1 MPVSAIV
8 HISDKRKGRLMRRES
23 EIEGRARFDEIRYGQ
38 CWEDADVLLAG
49 LGIAEGDTCLSI
61 ASAGDNTL
69 AMAGAGAG
77 RIVAVDLSVAQ
88 IACLELRM
96 AAIRNLAHHQF
107 LALLGQ
113 SPHLDRESLYRQC
126 RHDLSKASRRFWD
139 ENTAIVR
146 HGIARGGKFERYLA
160 LFRTLALPLVQSR
173 SNIESLFRIESAAER
188 RQFYD
193 TRWNNWRWRLACRL
207 FFDRRLLGRFGRDP
221 GFTRYADETI
231 WESLERRI
239 PHALTVLSPNANPY
253 LQWILKGTFDSAL
266 PWAWRAENYEAIRS
280 NLDAIEIHRDS
291 LENALRGLE
300 PGSLNACNL
309 SDIFEYMSAEGYEDL
324 LRALVRTSAPGCR
337 LVYWNVVV
345 SRSRPAIL
353 TNLLKPL
360 RDLATRLHL
369 EDKAFFYRDL
379 IIEEV
384 R

>member
-1 MPVSAIV
+1 
-8 HISDKRKGRLMRRES
+8 MRRQS
-23 EIEGRARFDEIRYGQ
+23 EIEGRARFDQIRYGQ

-49 LGIAEGDTCLSI
+49 LDIAEGDTCLSI

-77 RIVAVDLSVAQ
+77 RVVAVDLSAAQ

-96 AAIRNLAHHQF
+96 AAIRNLAHREF

-113 SPHLDRESLYRQC
+113 SQHPDRESLYRQC
-126 RHDLSKASRRFWD
+126 RNDLTNTSRNFWD
-139 ENTAIVR
+139 ENIAIVR

-160 LFRTLALPLVQSR
+160 QFRRFVLPVVQTR
-173 SNIESLFRIESAAER
+173 SNIESLFRIESAADR
-188 RQFYD
+188 RHFYD

-221 GFTRYADETI
+221 GFTRYADESV
-231 WESLERRI
+231 WQSLERRI

-253 LQWILKGTFDSAL
+253 LQWILKGVCDTAL

-280 NLDAIEIHRDS
+280 KLDAIEIRRDS
-291 LENALRGLE
+291 IESTLGDLE

-309 SDIFEYMSAEGYEDL
+309 SDIFEYMSVEGYEDL
-324 LRALVRTSAPGCR
+324 LRALVRAGAPGCR

-345 SRSRPAIL
+345 SRSRPAML
-353 TNLLKPL
+353 ANLLKPL
-360 RDLATRLHL
+360 RNLAARLHR

-384 R
+384 C